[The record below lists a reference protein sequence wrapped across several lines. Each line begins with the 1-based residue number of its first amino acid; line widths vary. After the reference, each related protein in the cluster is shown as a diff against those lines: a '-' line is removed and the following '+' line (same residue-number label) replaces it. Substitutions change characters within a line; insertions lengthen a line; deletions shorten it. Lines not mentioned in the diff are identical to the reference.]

1 MKYIKNYALL
11 GSRKECVQFI
21 GSLDYI
27 MGPGELKIKYIF
39 DHAKLLADNYNCI
52 IDLSSY
58 YKIRVA

>member
-1 MKYIKNYALL
+1 MKYIENYALL
-11 GSRKECVQFI
+11 GSRKECTQFI

-27 MGPGELKIKYIF
+27 MGPSELKIKHIF
-39 DHAKLLADNYNCI
+39 DRAKLLGDNYNCI